1 MNNGTILGVMT
12 AMIVVL
18 WFIISNTERSYLK
31 RNIMRVGSRVITF
44 FRFWRNF
51 SWNNKVFNPYL

>member
-1 MNNGTILGVMT
+1 MNNGTILGVLM
-12 AMIVVL
+12 AIIAVL

-51 SWNNKVFNPYL
+51 